1 MSITPKRNTRSP
13 SDMDKVVGQNVRRLR
28 LERNL
33 TLVELAE
40 VLHIS
45 QQQLQK
51 YETGANRLSAGII
64 SSLAEALSVPIETL
78 FQVSAKAVPKRAG
91 SQSRSLGELRQQGV
105 YWLDRAKS
113 EATLKQMVDILKV
126 LSTKS

>member
-1 MSITPKRNTRSP
+1 MSITPKRNARSP
-13 SDMDKVVGQNVRRLR
+13 SDMDRVVGQNVRRLR
-28 LERNL
+28 VERNL

-78 FQVSAKAVPKRAG
+78 FAMSGKKMAKRGG
-91 SQSRSLGELRQQGV
+91 SQSGNLDALRQQGV

-126 LSTKS
+126 LATKP

>member
-1 MSITPKRNTRSP
+1 MSITPKRNARSP
-13 SDMDKVVGQNVRRLR
+13 SDMDRVVGQNVRRLR
-28 LERNL
+28 VERNL

-51 YETGANRLSAGII
+51 YETGANRLSAGTI

-78 FQVSAKAVPKRAG
+78 FVIPGKKSVRRDSDRSG
-91 SQSRSLGELRQQGV
+91 SLDKLRQQGV
-105 YWLDRAKS
+105 YWLDRTKS

-126 LSTKS
+126 LATKP